1 MAKVKNP
8 VTFAEYYKID
18 PKILENL
25 NIFNPTLAV
34 DTKLFIDPLLLEHS
48 SHTEI
53 NTEAV
58 QIYREHF
65 TRIIKLLSAS
75 NAYEDVAWRNARR
88 LFQFHE
94 VSGTCLGYGA
104 ASISGSG
111 FGKQLIAHV
120 MKTAKEI
127 VDLGIVD
134 PDLFVALALFEN
146 DIGPDRISDMTTNV
160 ILDALIKLNNRI
172 IKKLGIQTT
181 KYNILG
187 KTCNL
192 ASNPFQSKNTP
203 VILIPT
209 DILRDLPIATDW
221 DDVQYAAA
229 KNEYI
234 RNKVNQHI
242 AQIWATKT
250 KRDKKELKKQVLNS
264 EEAFKTLL
272 DAIHQLK
279 GSAYNVKDDPLG
291 LIKWAEFAKVFTSKY
306 PMEIKKPPVSNI
318 DNWLQIVH
326 KIVEQ
331 FRILIEDRGL
341 WKSLWHGNKPLI
353 EKYSQRL
360 FFAVAYSYCKA
371 NNLDISPEVDTG
383 TGQVDFKLSKGFK
396 HRILVELKLSLNK
409 KLLSGYQKQLE
420 AYKKSEETM
429 RAIYLV
435 IDVGSMGK
443 KDEKLLQMRTDS
455 MNKNEPAS
463 DIEFI
468 DGKRRKSA
476 SNL

>member
-18 PKILENL
+18 PKRLENL
-25 NIFNPTLAV
+25 NIFNPTLAI

-48 SHTEI
+48 SHSELHDL
-53 NTEAV
+53 AV
-58 QIYREHF
+58 KNYNDHF
-65 TRIIKLLSAS
+65 TKIIKLLSAS
-75 NAYEDVAWRNARR
+75 KVINDVPWRNARR

-111 FGKQLIAHV
+111 FGEQLISRV
-120 MKTAKEI
+120 IITAKEI
-127 VDLGIVD
+127 VDLGIID
-134 PDLFVALALFEN
+134 PDLFVALALFEE

-160 ILDALIKLNNRI
+160 ILDALINFNERI
-172 IKKLGIQTT
+172 LKELKIKPTRFELLGRNC
-181 KYNILG
+181 Y
-187 KTCNL
+187 L
-192 ASNPFQSKNTP
+192 ASNPFQPKTVP
-203 VILIPT
+203 VILLPR

-242 AQIWATKT
+242 AHIWAAKA
-250 KRDKKELKKQVLNS
+250 KRDKAKLKEQVLNS
-264 EEAFKTLL
+264 EDAFKTLL
-272 DAIHQLK
+272 DAIHQLR
-279 GSAYNVKDDPLG
+279 GNAYNVKDDPLG
-291 LIKWAEFAKVFTSKY
+291 LIKWAEIAKTFSADFPLDIRKPSLSNLDTWFQVV
-306 PMEIKKPPVSNI
+306 KKI
-318 DNWLQIVH
+318 I
-326 KIVEQ
+326 EQ
-331 FRILIEDRGL
+331 FKNLIENRGL
-341 WKSLWHGNKPLI
+341 WKSLWFENKPLI

-383 TGQVDFKLSKGFK
+383 TGQVDFKFSQGFNQ
-396 HRILVELKLSLNK
+396 RILVEIKLSVDP
-409 KLLSGYQKQLE
+409 KLLQGYTKQLVE
-420 AYKKSEETM
+420 YKKSEETM
-429 RAIYLV
+429 RAVYLV
-435 IDVGSMGK
+435 IDVGHMGR
-443 KDEKLLQMRTDS
+443 KDERLLKLRTEIL
-455 MNKNEPAS
+455 NKNEPAA